1 MKFRFI
7 NHLLHGVLC
16 MSFFLHDYASAND
29 KPKRM
34 TFSYVDHPVIVNDV
48 IPIVRR
54 AYLELG
60 IQLKLVVHPSSRN
73 LKAVESGKVD
83 GDIAYSDL
91 LLKGHD
97 TLVKIEP
104 ALVTSVFVLLCQP
117 DVQCSK
123 QVLFNNNVIVS
134 TDTTYQGLLNFY
146 QTPLSNAFY
155 KINNLSIIPKLL
167 IQERFKYGIYVFGEY
182 QSISP
187 QIQPLKIIEL
197 FKTQTHHTVHQKY
210 AFMKEE
216 ISAALQRSMNKAK
229 P

>member
-1 MKFRFI
+1 
-7 NHLLHGVLC
+7 
-16 MSFFLHDYASAND
+16 
-29 KPKRM
+29 
-34 TFSYVDHPVIVNDV
+34 
-48 IPIVRR
+48 
-54 AYLELG
+54 
-60 IQLKLVVHPSSRN
+60 
-73 LKAVESGKVD
+73 
-83 GDIAYSDL
+83 
-91 LLKGHD
+91 
-97 TLVKIEP
+97 
-104 ALVTSVFVLLCQP
+104 
-117 DVQCSK
+117 
-123 QVLFNNNVIVS
+123 
-134 TDTTYQGLLNFY
+134 
-146 QTPLSNAFY
+146 LSNAFY

>member
-1 MKFRFI
+1 
-7 NHLLHGVLC
+7 
-16 MSFFLHDYASAND
+16 
-29 KPKRM
+29 M

>member
-1 MKFRFI
+1 
-7 NHLLHGVLC
+7 